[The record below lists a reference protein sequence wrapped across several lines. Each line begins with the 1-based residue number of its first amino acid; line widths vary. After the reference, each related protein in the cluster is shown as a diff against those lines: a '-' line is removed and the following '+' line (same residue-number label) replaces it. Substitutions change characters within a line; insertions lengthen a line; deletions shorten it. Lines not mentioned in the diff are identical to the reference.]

1 MAHANAFG
9 LGRQQ
14 QTAVGWQASQVGWFL
29 AISGIAFLV
38 PLVFSSILDLHHDL
52 YYLVYFAVTL
62 SVLGAYT
69 AFNEVD
75 LLRLFTRS
83 WKLSLLIGIVSTAFV
98 VWSVL
103 ARLEST
109 PHPEGAYFAFEIAW
123 RGLFYGVVDAL
134 LLSALPGVVA
144 WKLMQED
151 ISGWARRGTYAALTL
166 LMVVFITA
174 TYHLGYEDLRT
185 GEGIGNPEL
194 GNSVISLPVI
204 ASANPLGSVIAHT
217 SMHLAAVSHSY
228 ETEDRLPPQTSAD

>member
-9 LGRQQ
+9 LWRQQ
-14 QTAVGWQASQVGWFL
+14 QTAVGWQAAQDGGLL

-38 PLVFSSILDLHHDL
+38 PLVFSSLLDLHHDL

-109 PHPEGAYFAFEIAW
+109 PHPEGAYF
-123 RGLFYGVVDAL
+123 
-134 LLSALPGVVA
+134 
-144 WKLMQED
+144 
-151 ISGWARRGTYAALTL
+151 
-166 LMVVFITA
+166 
-174 TYHLGYEDLRT
+174 
-185 GEGIGNPEL
+185 
-194 GNSVISLPVI
+194 
-204 ASANPLGSVIAHT
+204 
-217 SMHLAAVSHSY
+217 
-228 ETEDRLPPQTSAD
+228 